1 VSDLVRN
8 KIPVAIMIVLT
19 VFLFIVYFF
28 AVPKAVSEVAIELV
42 NWTVVLAAFAWGLG
56 ALSMAQLHIKRVRE
70 REPGQWY
77 YSIWLIFVMIVMAVV
92 GITQGVKS
100 YWLQWLYRSLVLQPS
115 STLYSVMAFALIYA
129 AYISFRLNKV
139 ETAYMVLIWLI
150 SAWGTMPMGESLIP
164 VVMPIKKWIEVVPN
178 TAGNRGFLIAMTLSY
193 IAISFRTI
201 VGRSRA

>member
-1 VSDLVRN
+1 MSDLVRN
-8 KIPVAIMIVLT
+8 KIPIAIMIGLT
-19 VFLFIVYFF
+19 IFLFIEYFF
-28 AVPKAVSEVAIELV
+28 AVPKAITETAIELV

-56 ALSMAQLHIKRVRE
+56 ALSMVQLHIKRVRE

-77 YSIWLIFVMIVMAVV
+77 YSIWLIFVMILMAVV
-92 GITQGVKS
+92 GVTQGIKS
-100 YWLQWLYRSLVLQPS
+100 YWLQWLYRSIVLQPS

-164 VVMPIKKWIEVVPN
+164 AVMPIKKWIEVVPN

>member
-56 ALSMAQLHIKRVRE
+56 ALSMAQLHIKRIRE

-92 GITQGVKS
+92 GITQGIKS

-164 VVMPIKKWIEVVPN
+164 VVMPLKKWIEVVPN

>member
-1 VSDLVRN
+1 
-8 KIPVAIMIVLT
+8 
-19 VFLFIVYFF
+19 
-28 AVPKAVSEVAIELV
+28 
-42 NWTVVLAAFAWGLG
+42 
-56 ALSMAQLHIKRVRE
+56 
-70 REPGQWY
+70 
-77 YSIWLIFVMIVMAVV
+77 
-92 GITQGVKS
+92 
-100 YWLQWLYRSLVLQPS
+100 
-115 STLYSVMAFALIYA
+115 MAFALIYA

-164 VVMPIKKWIEVVPN
+164 VVMPLKKWIEVVPN